1 MSRSNAPVAVASTCL
16 VAGLAYSGAVTGLA
30 LLAFVLPGVLL
41 AAASSTAVARLSTWG
56 GLLAGGAVAL
66 VWGEVVNLVSGNGNG
81 PAARSTFAAALFTAV
96 AVAAGAGPA
105 PACFLLGVVG
115 VLAGALALGAGAE
128 VGPVAVATA
137 VVAVVALA
145 VVARAREAW
154 GERPP
159 GRLVVVLLA
168 LVVGAAVAAV
178 VVVADR
184 QTTADPAVL
193 SAGAVDDSIRPPGFL
208 ELPTPTPTPAGTQ
221 VADQQAPVPTG
232 QAAEG
237 APDASRSPFWWLLAL
252 LVVVVLAVP
261 VRLAW
266 VALAWRRLR
275 RRLRR
280 GSPVER
286 VGGAWVW
293 ARRRIVATGLELP
306 SNLSPDAVA
315 AGRGTSALPRSVR
328 PALVRLARATEVAM
342 FAPSDGPT
350 EAELTSA
357 WEAADLAAGEA
368 VGSLRVGRRAIMALR
383 PLSSTPSRPTRRSE
397 DLVEMRS

>member
-1 MSRSNAPVAVASTCL
+1 
-16 VAGLAYSGAVTGLA
+16 
-30 LLAFVLPGVLL
+30 
-41 AAASSTAVARLSTWG
+41 
-56 GLLAGGAVAL
+56 
-66 VWGEVVNLVSGNGNG
+66 
-81 PAARSTFAAALFTAV
+81 
-96 AVAAGAGPA
+96 
-105 PACFLLGVVG
+105 
-115 VLAGALALGAGAE
+115 
-128 VGPVAVATA
+128 VGPVAVAAA
-137 VVAVVALA
+137 VVAVIALA
-145 VVARAREAW
+145 VVGRAREAW
-154 GERPP
+154 AERAP

-168 LVVGAAVAAV
+168 LVAGAAVAAV

-208 ELPTPTPTPAGTQ
+208 ELPTPTPAPARTQ
-221 VADQQAPVPTG
+221 AADQKAPVPAG
-232 QAAEG
+232 QAAEHE
-237 APDASRSPFWWLLAL
+237 SRSPFWWLLAV

-293 ARRRIVATGLELP
+293 ARRRIVAAGLELP

-350 EAELTSA
+350 EAEVASA

-368 VGSLRVGRRAIMALR
+368 VGSLRAGRRAIMALR
-383 PLSSTPSRPTRRSE
+383 PLSSTPSRPAKRSE
-397 DLVEMRS
+397 DLVEIRS

>member
-1 MSRSNAPVAVASTCL
+1 MSRSYAPLAAVTGTCL

-30 LLAFVLPGVLL
+30 LLVFVLPGVLL
-41 AAASSTAVARLSTWG
+41 AAASTSAVARLSTWG

-66 VWGEVVNLVSGNGNG
+66 VWGEVVNVVSGNGNG

-105 PACFLLGVVG
+105 PALFLLGVVG

-128 VGPVAVATA
+128 VGPVGVATA
-137 VVAVVALA
+137 VAAVVALA
-145 VVARAREAW
+145 VVGRAREAW
-154 GERPP
+154 AERPP
-159 GRLVVVLLA
+159 GRLVVLILA

-178 VVVADR
+178 VVIADR

-208 ELPTPTPTPAGTQ
+208 ELPTPTLTAARTHA
-221 VADQQAPVPTG
+221 ADQQALAPAGGHV
-232 QAAEG
+232 AE
-237 APDASRSPFWWLLAL
+237 DESRSPFWWLVAVLVVVILAL
-252 LVVVVLAVP
+252 LV
-261 VRLAW
+261 RLIW
-266 VALAWRRLR
+266 VAWAWRRLR
-275 RRLRR
+275 RRLLR
-280 GSPVER
+280 GSPIER

-306 SNLSPDAVA
+306 INLSPDAVA
-315 AGRGTSALPRSVR
+315 AGRGTSGLPRSVR
-328 PALVRLARATEVAM
+328 PALVRLARTAEVAM

-350 EAELTSA
+350 EAEVAFA

-368 VGSLRVGRRAIMALR
+368 VGSLRAGRRAIMALR
-383 PLSSTPSRPTRRSE
+383 PLSSTPSRPAQRSD

>member
-1 MSRSNAPVAVASTCL
+1 MSRSNGPLVAVTGSCL

-30 LLAFVLPGVLL
+30 LVAFVLPGVLL
-41 AAASSTAVARLSTWG
+41 AAASTTAAARLSTWG

-105 PACFLLGVVG
+105 PAGFLLGVVG

-145 VVARAREAW
+145 VVERAREAW
-154 GERPP
+154 AERPP

-208 ELPTPTPTPAGTQ
+208 ELPTPTPTPTRTQ
-221 VADQQAPVPTG
+221 AADQKAPVPAG
-232 QAAEG
+232 QAAE
-237 APDASRSPFWWLLAL
+237 DASGSPFSWLLAV
-252 LVVVVLAVP
+252 LVVVVLAVLL
-261 VRLAW
+261 RLAW

-306 SNLSPDAVA
+306 STCHPMPWPRG
-315 AGRGTSALPRSVR
+315 AGRPPCHARCDLRSSGWPGPPRS
-328 PALVRLARATEVAM
+328 PCS
-342 FAPSDGPT
+342 P
-350 EAELTSA
+350 
-357 WEAADLAAGEA
+357 
-368 VGSLRVGRRAIMALR
+368 
-383 PLSSTPSRPTRRSE
+383 RPTARPRP
-397 DLVEMRS
+397 R

>member
-1 MSRSNAPVAVASTCL
+1 MSGSNAPLVAVTGTCL

-30 LLAFVLPGVLL
+30 LVAFVLPGVLL
-41 AAASSTAVARLSTWG
+41 AAASTTAVARLSTWG

-81 PAARSTFAAALFTAV
+81 PAARSTFAAAVFTAV

-105 PACFLLGVVG
+105 PTCFLVGVVG

-154 GERPP
+154 AERPP
-159 GRLVVVLLA
+159 GRLAVLLFA

-184 QTTADPAVL
+184 QTTADPSVL

-208 ELPTPTPTPAGTQ
+208 ELPTPTPTPARTHA
-221 VADQQAPVPTG
+221 ADQKAPVPAG
-232 QAAEG
+232 QAAE
-237 APDASRSPFWWLLAL
+237 DESRSPFWWLLAV

-275 RRLRR
+275 RRLRH

-315 AGRGTSALPRSVR
+315 AGRGTSGLPRAVR

-342 FAPSDGPT
+342 FSPSDGPT
-350 EAELTSA
+350 EAEVTSA

-368 VGSLRVGRRAIMALR
+368 VGSLRAGRRAIMALR
-383 PLSSTPSRPTRRSE
+383 PLSSTPSRPAKQSE
-397 DLVEMRS
+397 NLVEMRS

>member
-1 MSRSNAPVAVASTCL
+1 MSRSNATAAVAGTCL

-30 LLAFVLPGVLL
+30 LLVFVLPGVLL
-41 AAASSTAVARLSTWG
+41 AAASTTAVARLSAWG

-145 VVARAREAW
+145 VVARAGEAW
-154 GERPP
+154 AERPP
-159 GRLVVVLLA
+159 GRLAVLLLA

-208 ELPTPTPTPAGTQ
+208 ALPTPTPTAARTHA
-221 VADQQAPVPTG
+221 ADQQAPAPAG
-232 QAAEG
+232 HAAGDE
-237 APDASRSPFWWLLAL
+237 SRSPFWWLLAV
-252 LVVVVLAVP
+252 LVVIVLAVP

-286 VGGAWVW
+286 VAGAWVW

-306 SNLSPDAVA
+306 INLSPDAVA
-315 AGRGTSALPRSVR
+315 AGRGTSGLPRSVR
-328 PALVRLARATEVAM
+328 PALVRLARTTEVAM

-350 EAELTSA
+350 EAEVTSA

-383 PLSSTPSRPTRRSE
+383 PLSSTPSRPAKRSE